1 MLRAPSVT
9 EITEG
14 GDLPRSLRIRQVEVQ
29 LETGAEAN
37 RVTVDAGTGA
47 QVVEIPAH
55 DRRSIVVPMPRGVPY
70 HLDPQFPMNYV
81 YGMSIESETGFI
93 PMFRVGGRDSRNLGV
108 FVRILPT
115 YD

>member
-1 MLRAPSVT
+1 
-9 EITEG
+9 
-14 GDLPRSLRIRQVEVQ
+14 
-29 LETGAEAN
+29 
-37 RVTVDAGTGA
+37 
-47 QVVEIPAH
+47 
-55 DRRSIVVPMPRGVPY
+55 
-70 HLDPQFPMNYV
+70 MNYV